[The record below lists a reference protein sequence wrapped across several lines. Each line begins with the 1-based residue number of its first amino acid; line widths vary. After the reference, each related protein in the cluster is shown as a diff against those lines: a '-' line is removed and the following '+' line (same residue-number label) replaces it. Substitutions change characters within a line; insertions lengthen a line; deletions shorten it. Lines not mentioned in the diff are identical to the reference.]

1 VNQLNPLPCL
11 PLPGSACS
19 LSIEVRGPSRDLHS
33 GNEGGV
39 FAEPL
44 ADLSKVLASL
54 VDSHN
59 NILVPGF
66 YANVRPD
73 MLEAALP
80 RLEQAHEFSLD
91 GCVGWQGWGILN
103 REGSKEGVETEAS

>member
-1 VNQLNPLPCL
+1 M
-11 PLPGSACS
+11 
-19 LSIEVRGPSRDLHS
+19 EVRGPARDLHS

-39 FAEPL
+39 FTEPL

-66 YANVRPD
+66 YSHVRPN
-73 MLEAALP
+73 MLQAALA
-80 RLEQAHEFSLD
+80 RLESSKEFSLD
-91 GCVGWQGWGILN
+91 G
-103 REGSKEGVETEAS
+103 